1 MKRLFDVT
9 FAVLSLITFLPL
21 FVIVAMLIKLTSPG
35 PVFFRQARMG
45 RNLKPFRI
53 YKFRTM
59 TADSPSRGPSIT
71 AREDSRVTRIGR
83 FLRKTKI
90 DELPQ
95 IINVLI
101 GEMSFVG
108 PRPEVEEYVRKY
120 PDEFEKILVNRPGI
134 TDLASI
140 KFRNESELLRS
151 TGNVEEHYVKEILP
165 VKLRYNL
172 EYLEKQSFKYDV
184 LLILR
189 TLGAVLRGH

>member
-9 FAVLSLITFLPL
+9 FAVLGLIALIPL
-21 FVIVAMLIKLTSPG
+21 FAVVAILIRLTSPG
-35 PVFFRQARMG
+35 PVFFRQARVG

-59 TADSPSRGPSIT
+59 TVDSPNRGPSVT
-71 AREDSRVTRIGR
+71 AHGDSRVTRLGR
-83 FLRKTKI
+83 FLRKSKI

-95 IINVLI
+95 IINVLV

-108 PRPEVEEYVRKY
+108 PRPEVEEYVKEY
-120 PDEFEKILVNRPGI
+120 PVEFQKILVNRPGM

-140 KFRNESELLRS
+140 EFRNESELLQNA
-151 TGNVEEHYVKEILP
+151 GNVEELYISEILP
-165 VKLRYNL
+165 VKLKYNL
-172 EYLEKQSFKYDV
+172 EYLENQSLRYDI

-189 TLGAVLRGH
+189 TLGAVLRG

>member
-1 MKRLFDVT
+1 MKRFFDVT
-9 FAVLSLITFLPL
+9 FAAVGLVVLLPL
-21 FVIVAMLIKLTSPG
+21 FVIVAILIKLTSPG
-35 PVFFRQARMG
+35 PVFFRQARVG

-59 TADSPSRGPSIT
+59 TADSPNLGPSIT
-71 AREDSRVTRIGR
+71 AQSDSRVTRVGK

-95 IINVLI
+95 IINVLV

-108 PRPEVEEYVRKY
+108 PRPEVEEYVRRY
-120 PDEFEKILVNRPGI
+120 PDMFEKILVNRPGI

-140 KFRNESELLRS
+140 EFRNESELLRDAS
-151 TGNVEEHYVKEILP
+151 NIEEQYVREILP

-172 EYLEKQSFKYDV
+172 EYLEKQSLKYDI

-189 TLGAVLRGH
+189 TLGVVMRGH